1 MSDKC
6 QEIVYCPMHRILYF
20 CTKKDMRMKYL
31 MLLFILWCLLLSGR
45 AQSVKKVEMDSLK
58 NVALNE
64 ITVKGQRQLVS
75 FKNGILTAN
84 VHHSNLAS
92 VGTGRDVLQHLPGVR
107 YSEDGYQVFGRGEPT
122 IYIDGH
128 RAHDKSEIERLS
140 SRNIEKVEII
150 TNPGAE
156 YEATVKAVIR
166 IYTIRHLE
174 DFMSASL
181 KNNYVQGHC
190 ANLNE
195 QLDLGYRH
203 HGLSLFGDIYFNRSK
218 GSHRQDT
225 QYNIASTDNLQIN
238 SSSKFYQRGLMSGGN
253 VGMNFDFSPHHSAG
267 VCYQVNDLPSF
278 HFDSHSDY
286 VVWRNDSKQ
295 DQVKYLSLSTKGG
308 VGHLINAFYQG
319 EVNKWKFDFTTD
331 IVIDRDNADQHSD
344 ETNALN
350 VISRVTS
357 NTKAYNNMYA
367 AKFVV
372 SRSIGRRGMKWGTD
386 YTFIRRRDLFD
397 NPQAV
402 LPTTNS
408 LIHESKIAG
417 FTEWSWRIGKLG
429 AIIGLRYEHA
439 VSNYWDA
446 GVYVPG
452 QSRKYD
458 DWLPNVSLTLPISAI
473 QASLSYI
480 VKKERPSFFS
490 LRSSM
495 NYNNRYIYEGG
506 NSLLKP
512 STLHLLDFQLVYHW
526 VQLSVGYYYTKNAIL
541 FQAKSYD
548 KDPDVAIFTV
558 DNFNSYREL
567 NASLYLRPVFKW
579 WKPVWGIE
587 VSKPFLTVRNEN
599 KNKTMNSPNIYFDL
613 ANTFELPGKTFVSL
627 DGHYQSSGNI
637 ADSYIRP
644 DGSIDF
650 GIRKTMLKDCLDI
663 NVQLTDVFASSRTNV
678 RLYGEKLS
686 YSKHKIPDSRQLII
700 TLTYRFHNN
709 KSAYKGKHVS
719 ETDMNRLR

>member
-1 MSDKC
+1 
-6 QEIVYCPMHRILYF
+6 
-20 CTKKDMRMKYL
+20 
-31 MLLFILWCLLLSGR
+31 MLLFILWYFFLSGR
-45 AQSVKKVEMDSLK
+45 AQSVKNVEIDSLK
-58 NVALNE
+58 NVVLNE
-64 ITVKGQRQLVS
+64 ITVKGQRRPLS
-75 FKNGILTAN
+75 LKNGILIAKVN
-84 VHHSNLAS
+84 HSNLAS
-92 VGTGRDVLQHLPGVR
+92 VGNGRDVLQHLPGVQ
-107 YSEDGYQVFGRGEPT
+107 YSDEGYQVFGRGEPT

-128 RAHDKSEIERLS
+128 RVNDKSEIERLS

-203 HGLSLFGDIYFNRSK
+203 HKLSLFGDIYCNRSK
-218 GSHRQDT
+218 SNHRQDT
-225 QYNIASTDNLQIN
+225 QYNIVSTDNLQVN
-238 SSSKFYQRGLMSGGN
+238 SSSKFYQRGLMLGGN
-253 VGMNFDFSPHHSAG
+253 LGMNFDFSSQHSAG
-267 VCYQVNDLPSF
+267 VSYQVNDLP
-278 HFDSHSDY
+278 HFYFDDYSDY
-286 VVWRNDSKQ
+286 AVWRNGSKQ
-295 DQVKYLSLSTKGG
+295 DQVKYLSLSTQGG

-319 EVNKWKFDFTTD
+319 EVNKWKVDFTTD
-331 IVIDRDNADQHSD
+331 IVIDRDNTDQLSD
-344 ETNALN
+344 ETNALD
-350 VISRVTS
+350 VASRITS

-367 AKFVV
+367 AKLVV
-372 SRSIGRRGMKWGTD
+372 SRAAGNGRLKWGAD

-417 FTEWSWRIGKLG
+417 FAEWSWCVGKLEV
-429 AIIGLRYEHA
+429 ITGLRYEHA
-439 VSNYWDA
+439 ISNYWDA
-446 GVYVPG
+446 GVYVPE
-452 QSRKYD
+452 QSRRYN
-458 DWLPNVSLTLPISAI
+458 DWLPNISLNLPINAV
-473 QASLSYI
+473 QTSLSYI

-506 NSLLKP
+506 NPLLRP
-512 STLHLLDFQLVYHW
+512 STLYLLNFQLGYHW
-526 VQLSVGYYYTKNAIL
+526 MQLSLGYHYTKDAIL

-558 DNFNSYREL
+558 DNFNSYRVL
-567 NASLYLRPVFKW
+567 NASLYLSPALKC
-579 WKPVWGIE
+579 WKPVWGFE
-587 VSKPFLTVRNEN
+587 VGKPFLTIRNEN

-613 ANTFELPGKTFVSL
+613 ANTFELPDKTFVSL
-627 DGHYQSSGNI
+627 DGHYQSCGNI
-637 ADSYIRP
+637 ADGYMRP
-644 DGSIDF
+644 DESIDL

-663 NVQLTDVFASSRTNV
+663 NVQLTDAFATSRTNM

-700 TLTYRFHNN
+700 TVTYRFHKN
-709 KSAYKGKHVS
+709 KSAYKGSHVS
-719 ETDMNRLR
+719 EADMNRLR